1 MTVIIICRERH
12 YAVRVI
18 RFCSHCA
25 VLVPRCYNKWNFPRF
40 EILTLDLMKVQGFV
54 VGRVAA
60 PGVSKDRSAFI
71 FRVSLTDWL
80 RRQYSRSKRRELLDQ
95 RLISE
100 DWSLYTKRYWCIS
113 LVHTLRRLLEKTLIL
128 SMCGRQHENSWLV
141 IWCPEKNLNSR
152 VYFWTWLLEH
162 NIDTDKVSAS

>member
-1 MTVIIICRERH
+1 MAVIIICRERH
-12 YAVRVI
+12 YAVRITSI
-18 RFCSHCA
+18 RFCSRCA
-25 VLVPRCYNKWNFPRF
+25 VLVPRCYNKGNFPRF

-71 FRVSLTDWL
+71 FRVNLTDWL
-80 RRQYSRSKRRELLDQ
+80 WRQYSRSKRRKLLDQ

-100 DWSLYTKRYWCIS
+100 DWSLNTKCCCCIS

-128 SMCGRQHENSWLV
+128 FMCGRQHENSCLV
-141 IWCPEKNLNSR
+141 IWFAEKKT
-152 VYFWTWLLEH
+152 WTAES
-162 NIDTDKVSAS
+162 ISERDFSSIT